1 MNLKDILVF
10 LDAGIASETRLKLAA
25 NIARDHRAHLEA
37 AFLPSGETADFLPGI
52 GARPFGLGGSL
63 PDLGTTEISRSAI
76 LAEVTEERFRNHLRS
91 FGIEGKWHLL
101 DRADT
106 AELVALA
113 QAVDLIILGQINPD
127 VRSTP
132 ALRPEKIVVTCGRPA
147 LVIPYIGSFAQVGRR
162 VLIAWDGS
170 REAVRALNDALP
182 LIGNAEA
189 VTVMTVT
196 ARERDFERDHR
207 SLERIV
213 HHLALHGVIA
223 RSAITAHGGI
233 AIFDVLLSEAVDI
246 AADLI
251 IAGAYHHS
259 QIREALIG
267 GVSRGLFQHMT
278 VPVLMSH

>member
-1 MNLKDILVF
+1 
-10 LDAGIASETRLKLAA
+10 
-25 NIARDHRAHLEA
+25 
-37 AFLPSGETADFLPGI
+37 
-52 GARPFGLGGSL
+52 
-63 PDLGTTEISRSAI
+63 
-76 LAEVTEERFRNHLRS
+76 
-91 FGIEGKWHLL
+91 
-101 DRADT
+101 
-106 AELVALA
+106 
-113 QAVDLIILGQINPD
+113 
-127 VRSTP
+127 
-132 ALRPEKIVVTCGRPA
+132 
-147 LVIPYIGSFAQVGRR
+147 
-162 VLIAWDGS
+162 
-170 REAVRALNDALP
+170 
-182 LIGNAEA
+182 
-189 VTVMTVT
+189 MTVT
-196 ARERDFERDHR
+196 ARERDFERDRR